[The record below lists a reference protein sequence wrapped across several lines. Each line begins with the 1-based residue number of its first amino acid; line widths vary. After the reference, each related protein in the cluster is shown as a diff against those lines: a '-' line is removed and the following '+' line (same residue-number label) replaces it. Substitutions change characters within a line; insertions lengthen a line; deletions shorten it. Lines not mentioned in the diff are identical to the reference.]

1 MKVEIVTLIIKK
13 EIWFEYYED
22 TFYNHFFCISFRLND
37 LVIGVFLGRNMH
49 FSSRNRMS
57 EQPSQDISTQDPQ
70 KSYISVAQILGNR
83 QVCFANQKLPKR
95 LPRQRD
101 LADRYID
108 VINTFIMFMNHRNQ
122 STNIILRNLE
132 S

>member
-1 MKVEIVTLIIKK
+1 M
-13 EIWFEYYED
+13 
-22 TFYNHFFCISFRLND
+22 
-37 LVIGVFLGRNMH
+37 FLGKNMH
-49 FSSRNRMS
+49 FSSRNRIS
-57 EQPSQDISTQDPQ
+57 NQPLQEIQTLDPQ
-70 KSYISVAQILGNR
+70 KSYISVAQVLGNR

-95 LPRQRD
+95 LPRQKN

-122 STNIILRNLE
+122 RSNIILRNLE